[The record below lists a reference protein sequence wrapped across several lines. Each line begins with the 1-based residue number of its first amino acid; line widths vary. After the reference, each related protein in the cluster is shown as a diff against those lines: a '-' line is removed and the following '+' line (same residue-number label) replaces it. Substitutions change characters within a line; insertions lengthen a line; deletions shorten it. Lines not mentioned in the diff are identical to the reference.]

1 MSLTPGPVEIRIPGT
16 ASASEAPRQ
25 QLIDVLLFV
34 AIDNGNEDAGQVAV
48 RLGLVQFAGIDR

>member
-16 ASASEAPRQ
+16 TSAFEVPRQ

-34 AIDNGNEDAGQVAV
+34 AIDNGNEDAGQVVV
-48 RLGLVQFAGIDR
+48 RLGLVQFADLDR